1 MRCERYG
8 CCFAESVG
16 DTEKVYDDQSSSLSS
31 QRLYQ
36 QRQQQLMAVAG
47 AKCFRSCRKRRKTR
61 TAFTNQQLGELERR
75 FGCQKY
81 LTPADRDDIAST
93 LHLSAAQ
100 VITWFQN
107 RRAKLKRDLEE
118 LKADVAAAKALGT
131 EPSTAVLDR
140 LAELTRASCL
150 QQSSTAAATPHASG
164 SSKKDCR
171 TTARNR

>member
-1 MRCERYG
+1 MWLLYCLTESIVDTVKGCE
-8 CCFAESVG
+8 
-16 DTEKVYDDQSSSLSS
+16 DQSPSLTS

-36 QRQQQLMAVAG
+36 QHQHQLMAVAG

-81 LTPADRDDIAST
+81 LTPVDRDDIAST

-150 QQSSTAAATPHASG
+150 QQSATAATTPGSG
-164 SSKKDCR
+164 SSKKDCK

>member
-1 MRCERYG
+1 M
-8 CCFAESVG
+8 
-16 DTEKVYDDQSSSLSS
+16 SSQ
-31 QRLYQ
+31 QRLYK

-150 QQSSTAAATPHASG
+150 QQSATTAASSAA
-164 SSKKDCR
+164 SSKKDCK